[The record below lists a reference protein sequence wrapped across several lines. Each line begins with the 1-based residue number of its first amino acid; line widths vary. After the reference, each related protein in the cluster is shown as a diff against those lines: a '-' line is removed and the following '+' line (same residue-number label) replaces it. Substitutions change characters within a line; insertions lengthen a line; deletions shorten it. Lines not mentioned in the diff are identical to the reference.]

1 MHLHEEA
8 SSLIQLLTAPCYT
21 QVRHIVP
28 IESRMLI
35 VQISFGRCATNG
47 NPLITITFS
56 NCQLGESRCDRHYS
70 IQLSPIEKRIIRF
83 KLELIFISANE
94 RVIKISTI

>member
-1 MHLHEEA
+1 
-8 SSLIQLLTAPCYT
+8 
-21 QVRHIVP
+21 
-28 IESRMLI
+28 MLI
-35 VQISFGRCATNG
+35 VQISFGSCATNG
-47 NPLITITFS
+47 NSLITIRFS
-56 NCQLGESRCDRHYS
+56 NCQLSESRCDWHYS